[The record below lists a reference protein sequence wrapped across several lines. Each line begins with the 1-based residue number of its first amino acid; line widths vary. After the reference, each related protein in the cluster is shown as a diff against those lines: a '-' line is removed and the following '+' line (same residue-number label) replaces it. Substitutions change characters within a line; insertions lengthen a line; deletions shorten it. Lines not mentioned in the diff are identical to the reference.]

1 MSMSRI
7 HGDDQLNTS
16 QLNTPSIP
24 LSPKARFGSGLLLI
38 AFVVLLVVLAVHRQT
53 PPSAVSADAPADVF
67 SSARAMKHLQ
77 VIAQSPRPIGSTAH
91 AAAGHYIL
99 NTLTAMG
106 LQPEIQETTA
116 MTTRPDGSVVAAVVR
131 NVLVRLKGTTS
142 GKALLLAGHYDSV
155 PNAPGTS
162 DDGASVATMLETMR
176 ALKAGPPLNNDVIF
190 LFTDAEELGLLGAK
204 AFVTE
209 HPWAKDVGVA
219 LNFEARG
226 TAGPVVMFETTDGN
240 AALIN
245 EFARAAPS
253 PVANSLLYEI
263 YKLLPNDTDLTEFR
277 GARIPGLNFAFIEQ
291 PLRYHTQAD
300 NIENLDQRSLQH
312 QGSYAL
318 SLARHFGNVNLGQTP
333 GPNAVYFDVL
343 GTTLLHYSARWVLPL
358 SILILIVFIAVLLL
372 GVKKRKLTITGIIA
386 GFLLFLLNLTVASG
400 AVYLIWRLIVTIQLR
415 MGRSL
420 ADDFYRDKLYFVG
433 FVLLAIA
440 ITATLYSLFRRRV
453 STANLFAGAL
463 LCWLV
468 LLLLTSVLM
477 PGGSY
482 ALAWPLLIT
491 LLGLAYT
498 FTSKEE
504 NSRALLNLV
513 VLLLCAIPGIILLV
527 PIIYTAFV
535 ALGLSEVA
543 LLIPP
548 VILLSGLLIPH
559 FALAASSTLR
569 RWFPMCALLI
579 AVVCITA
586 AAFNSGFNRQ
596 YPKSDHVF
604 YVLNADTGKA
614 AWASADD
621 ATDEWTTQFFPSN
634 TAKASLK
641 EYVPLSVNN
650 YRINSAP
657 ALPLSAADIRVTS
670 DTTQGD
676 VRVLRLRVTTSHEGI
691 SIAIPR
697 EANVE
702 LVRAEINGKQA
713 DESRSA
719 RGELPAS
726 WALQFWAP
734 PQQGFDLVLELK
746 GASRLPLKTV
756 NQSYD
761 LPEIPGTTVRPRPDY
776 IVPSTFPNSNFSLVT
791 KSYEF

>member
-1 MSMSRI
+1 MNRNPA
-7 HGDDQLNTS
+7 HDQLNTVS
-16 QLNTPSIP
+16 
-24 LSPKARFGSGLLLI
+24 LSPKARFATALLLV
-38 AFVVLLVVLAVHRQT
+38 FFLVLLVAFVIYKQT
-53 PPSAVSADAPADVF
+53 PPSPVSADASADVF
-67 SSARAMKHLQ
+67 SSDRAMKHLQ
-77 VIAQSPRPIGSTAH
+77 AMAQSPRPIGSAAHTA
-91 AAAGHYIL
+91 ARDYIL
-99 NTLTAMG
+99 KELTAMG
-106 LQPEIQETTA
+106 LQPEVQETTVV
-116 MTTRPDGSVVAAVVR
+116 TTRADANVVAAVVR
-131 NVLVRLKGTTS
+131 NVIARLKGTTS

-155 PNAPGTS
+155 ANAPGTS
-162 DDGASVATMLETMR
+162 DDGASVATMLETLR

-190 LFTDAEELGLLGAK
+190 LFTDAEELGLLGAT
-204 AFVTE
+204 AFVNE
-209 HPWAKDVGVA
+209 HPWAKDVGLA

-226 TAGPVVMFETTDGN
+226 TSGPVVMFETSNGN
-240 AALIN
+240 EWLVQ

-277 GARIPGLNFAFIEQ
+277 AGRIPGLNFAFIEQ

-318 SLARHFGNVNLGQTP
+318 SLARHFGNVKLDQPSSGQ
-333 GPNAVYFDVL
+333 NAVYFDVL
-343 GTTLLHYSARWVLPL
+343 GMTLLHYSARWVLPL
-358 SILILIVFIAVLLL
+358 SILILIVFVAVLVL
-372 GVKKRKLTITGIIA
+372 GFKKSKLTITGIIA
-386 GFLLFLLNLTVASG
+386 GFLLFLLNLTVASA
-400 AVYLIWRLIVTIQLR
+400 AVYLLWRLIVTIQIR

-420 ADDFYRDKLYFVG
+420 ADDFYRDKLYFAG
-433 FVLLAIA
+433 FVLLAVA
-440 ITATLYSLFRRRV
+440 ITATLYNLFQRRV
-453 STANLFAGAL
+453 SMENLFAGAL

-468 LLLLTSVLM
+468 VLLLTSAFM

-498 FTSKEE
+498 FTVKEGK
-504 NSRALLNLV
+504 SRPLLNLV

-535 ALGLSEVA
+535 ALGLSEIA
-543 LLIPP
+543 LLMPL

-559 FALAASSTLR
+559 FAFASSAI
-569 RWFPMCALLI
+569 RWWLPTGALVI
-579 AVVCITA
+579 AGVCIAA
-586 AAFNSGFNRQ
+586 AAFNSGFSRQ

-621 ATDEWTTQFFPSN
+621 ATDEWTMQFFPSN
-634 TAKASLK
+634 TAKTSLK
-641 EYVPLSVNN
+641 EYIPLSVNN

-657 ALPLSAADIRVTS
+657 AIALAPADIRVTNDS
-670 DTTQGD
+670 TQGD
-676 VRVLRLRVTTSHEGI
+676 VRVLRLRVTTAHDGI
-691 SIAIPR
+691 SVAIPR

-702 LVRAEINGKQA
+702 VVRAEINGKPVN
-713 DESRSA
+713 ETRSA
-719 RGELPAS
+719 RGQSLSS

-734 PQQGFDLVLELK
+734 PKQGFDLMLELK
-746 GASRLPLKTV
+746 GAKPLSLKMV
-756 NQSYD
+756 NQSYG
-761 LPEIPGTTVRPRPDY
+761 LPEIPGTTIRSRPDY